1 MLLEIITPE
10 KTFFKEEV
18 DLVRVPGSQG
28 SFAMK
33 NSHAPIISTLEPGLI
48 KVNQD
53 PSERYFEIFD
63 QAIVEQHGNKV
74 TILTNKVQETFPIY
88 VR

>member
-18 DLVRVPGSQG
+18 DLVRVPGSKG

-33 NSHAPIISTLEPGLI
+33 KSHAPIISTLEPGLI
-48 KVNQD
+48 RIVQEPD
-53 PSERYFEIFD
+53 ERYFEIFD

-74 TILTNKVQETFPIY
+74 TILTNKVQETFPIF
-88 VR
+88 VK